1 MRTPVLL
8 ALFVA
13 LGVAPAAHASIRI
26 GPYLQAVTTDSI
38 QVLWEADV
46 PSTGEVR
53 FGTDPTMTS
62 SEPSAGSGTMHQVQ
76 LTGLAPSTMYH
87 YQVLSSAGDS
97 SPFTFLTAPL
107 PNEPFNLV
115 FIGDTRTNHWD
126 HEDVVEKMVEV
137 VGYPDL
143 IVNTGDLV
151 DDGDEPDQWQEFFAI
166 EHDIAARGTI
176 AAAVGNHD
184 DSGSYVLFDQYFE
197 AASQNP
203 GEHWYSFDYGNLH
216 LLVVDTLDDFAAGS
230 AQYEFILADLQAASL
245 EPTIDHIWVAG
256 HWPAYSSGAHG
267 IADHDEWGAVRDWL
281 QPLFEAYGV
290 QIYWC
295 GHDHHYERAAV
306 GGVTYIVTGGGGAP
320 ADLTDFLPEEL
331 AGLIQ
336 DLGIIDTSVLY
347 GDMIEMI
354 PGWQL
359 LMLALGM
366 EYDGNDWSLE
376 GFMTNH
382 FVSVQITGSLFEAE
396 VYDADGTILDS
407 WAYGISDPLEIDDDG
422 DGYSEDEGDC
432 DDTDPGVTPE
442 ATEECNGID
451 DNCDGHVDEGCGD
464 DDSADDDTGDDDT
477 GDDDDTGGDDD
488 GTDPV
493 GSDDDTFPGGC
504 ECVTSGLGRG
514 VLGAVPLLALGGA
527 LVLTRRRR

>member
-1 MRTPVLL
+1 MRIPLLLVVLI
-8 ALFVA
+8 A
-13 LGVAPAAHASIRI
+13 LGLAPAAHAGIRI

-38 QVLWEADV
+38 QVLWETNVDSTGEVHYGTDLTMSSTV
-46 PSTGEVR
+46 PSTGT
-53 FGTDPTMTS
+53 GK
-62 SEPSAGSGTMHQVQ
+62 MHQVE
-76 LTGLAPSTMYH
+76 LTGLSPSTLYH
-87 YQVLSSAGDS
+87 YEVQTTDGTS

-126 HEDVVEKMVEV
+126 HEDVVEKMIEV

-151 DDGDEPDQWQEFFAI
+151 DDGGEADQWEEFFSI

-176 AAAVGNHD
+176 AAASGNHD
-184 DSGSYVLFDQYFE
+184 DGGGYALFDQYFE

-216 LLVVDTLDDFAAGS
+216 LLVIDTQDDFMAGS
-230 AQYEFILADLQAASL
+230 AQYEFIHADLQAASQD
-245 EPTIDHIWVAG
+245 PTIEHLWVAG

-267 IADHDEWGAVRDWL
+267 IADHEEWGAVRDWL

-295 GHDHHYERAAV
+295 GHDHHYERSV
-306 GGVTYIVTGGGGAP
+306 VNGVTYIVTGGGGAP

-331 AGLIQ
+331 AEIIQ

-366 EYDGNDWSLE
+366 EYDGNDWSLV
-376 GFMTNH
+376 GYMTNH
-382 FVSVQITGSLFEAE
+382 FVSVQITGSLFEA
-396 VYDADGTILDS
+396 VVHDADGTILDS
-407 WAYGISDPLEIDDDG
+407 WSYGISDPSEIDDDG
-422 DGYSEDEGDC
+422 DGYSENEGDC
-432 DDTDPGVTPE
+432 DDGNADVHPD

-451 DNCDGHVDEGCGD
+451 DNCDGQVDEGCD
-464 DDSADDDTGDDDT
+464 DDDTADDDTADDDT
-477 GDDDDTGGDDD
+477 ADDDAADDD
-488 GTDPV
+488 ATDPV

-504 ECVTSGLGRG
+504 ECALNGDAADLIGALPLLGLG
-514 VLGAVPLLALGGA
+514 AA
-527 LVLTRRRR
+527 LVLMRRRR